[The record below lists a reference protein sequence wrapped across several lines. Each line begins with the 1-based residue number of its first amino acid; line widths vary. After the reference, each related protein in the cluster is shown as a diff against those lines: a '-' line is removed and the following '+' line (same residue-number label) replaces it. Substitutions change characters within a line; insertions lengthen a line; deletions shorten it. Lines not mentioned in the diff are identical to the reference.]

1 MDPQAHQPSAMYER
15 LYLGMGVGDLV
26 SLKRPCSGSW
36 TETQFAR
43 GDLGLI
49 LSRTAGCQFIV
60 LFPAGRE
67 LVDPHYIEPVGSGK

>member
-1 MDPQAHQPSAMYER
+1 MDPQAHQPPAMYV
-15 LYLGMGVGDLV
+15 YLGMGVGDLV
-26 SLKRPCSGSW
+26 SLKRQCSGSW
-36 TETQFAR
+36 TKAQFAA

-67 LVDPHYIEPVGSGK
+67 LVDPHHIEPVGSGK